1 MQELDEIWLLVLEEL
16 KKKHSET
23 FISLWISD
31 LKLVSLTDTYALF
44 YIQSDFKRGM
54 LEKKHCGTVLSAL
67 EAVIGYKVSIYFT
80 SDAGMTEPNLNNK
93 DTPDSR
99 SPVSNAPDIS
109 ESVNAVQAQTH
120 TPPAP
125 PPAANAVINESAAVR
140 QPFSEASDRNKEGMT
155 SDGTSGETHGFSFG
169 SGISSSISSGLNSG
183 SVSDINL
190 NLKSGSGSDP
200 DSIIDS
206 SSDSHASEYTFDN
219 FIVGSS
225 NKFAYAA
232 CTAVAQRPAHSYNPL
247 FIYGPSGLGKTH
259 LLYAIT
265 NEVKKNNPDYIII
278 YVKGEEFT
286 NQMIESISRG
296 TTMKFREKY
305 RKANVLLIDDVHFIA
320 GKESTQEEFFHTFND
335 LYEHKK
341 QIILTSD
348 RPVKDIQK
356 LEERLRT
363 RFEWGLTADIQPP
376 DFELRVAIM
385 KKKAEDMGSVF
396 PSDVLEFLAEK
407 LTNNIRQMEG
417 AIKKII
423 AYSFLSGEEISVPL
437 ATSCISDLLSAGGT
451 VKVTPEKIVAKVAAK
466 YGVDPGDIYSKKK
479 ANDISRARHISI
491 YLLRKI
497 SDLSYP
503 NIGRLLNRDHSTVM
517 SSYKIMEQEIKID
530 SSFELEIND
539 LIKEITT
546 QGY

>member
-1 MQELDEIWLLVLEEL
+1 MLE
-16 KKKHSET
+16 KKHSET
-23 FISLWISD
+23 V
-31 LKLVSLTDTYALF
+31 K
-44 YIQSDFKRGM
+44 
-54 LEKKHCGTVLSAL
+54 EAL
-67 EAVIGYKVSIYFT
+67 EAVIGYKVALYFT
-80 SDAGMTEPNLNNK
+80 SDENSKQPETEQK
-93 DTPDSR
+93 ADS
-99 SPVSNAPDIS
+99 
-109 ESVNAVQAQTH
+109 
-120 TPPAP
+120 PAP
-125 PPAANAVINESAAVR
+125 EAPASDEPETYKPAASAAADTVL
-140 QPFSEASDRNKEGMT
+140 SEKDEEEHRPVAPPLGD
-155 SDGTSGETHGFSFG
+155 
-169 SGISSSISSGLNSG
+169 
-183 SVSDINL
+183 V
-190 NLKSGSGSDP
+190 
-200 DSIIDS
+200 
-206 SSDSHASEYTFDN
+206 SHASEYTFDN

-286 NQMIESISRG
+286 NQMIESISHG
-296 TTMKFREKY
+296 TTVKFREKY

-376 DFELRVAIM
+376 DFELRIAIM
-385 KKKAEDMGSVF
+385 KKKAEAMGSPF
-396 PSDVLEFLAEK
+396 PNDVLEFLAEK
-407 LTNNIRQMEG
+407 LTQNIRQMEG

-423 AYSFLSGEEISVPL
+423 AYSFLSGESISVPL
-437 ATSCISDLLSAGGT
+437 ATSCISDLLTAGGT

-466 YGVDPGDIYSKKK
+466 YGVDPDDIYSKKK
-479 ANDISRARHISI
+479 ANDISRARHICI

-503 NIGRLLNRDHSTVM
+503 NIGKLLNRDHSTVM
-517 SSYKIMEQEIKID
+517 SSYKIMEQEIKLD
-530 SSFELEIND
+530 SSFEIEIND